1 MKVAIDGFGPD
12 GRAVLRQLQ
21 GREGLDLVAIRDE
34 ADPDAL
40 ALLARRDSLRGAFPG
55 RCELVDGRLVTAAG
69 AARLLPARGATGSGS
84 AIAPDW
90 AALGVEAVVLAAA
103 PGPARAT
110 AAGHLAAGA
119 RLVLL
124 AGPAQREPSPVFI
137 RGANDE
143 ASLPREGVLSAG
155 SGEANCLAIL
165 ALALDRA
172 FGLEGALATFTG
184 PAGDDQCVE
193 DAPHGDP
200 RRGRAAGLSLVPTAS
215 AAALEAGRA
224 VPRLAAALA
233 SVAMRAPVAAGT
245 ALDLAAVVRTQAG
258 PREVNE
264 ALQAAAEAGAG
275 AGLLGFAEDP
285 LVSVDI
291 LGSTVSCLFDPGCTR
306 AAGARALG
314 VLGWCDARWAGAARA
329 CDLLERLAAGA

>member
-21 GREGLDLVAIRDE
+21 GRAGLDLVAIRDE
-34 ADPDAL
+34 ADADAL

-69 AARLLPARGATGSGS
+69 AARLLPANAAPVPAS

-103 PGPARAT
+103 PGPARAS
-110 AAGHLAAGA
+110 AAAHLAAGA
-119 RLVLL
+119 RLVVL

-137 RGANDE
+137 RGACDE
-143 ASLPREGVLSAG
+143 AALPSEGVLSAG
-155 SGEANCLAIL
+155 SGEANCLAVL

-193 DAPHGDP
+193 DTPHGDP
-200 RRGRAAGLSLVPTAS
+200 RRGRAAGFSLVPTAS
-215 AAALEAGRA
+215 AAALEVGRA
-224 VPRLAAALA
+224 IPRLAGALA
-233 SVAMRAPVAAGT
+233 SVALRAPVAAGT
-245 ALDLAAVVRTQAG
+245 ALDLAAVLRTEVG
-258 PREVNE
+258 PLAVNE

-285 LVSVDI
+285 QVSVDA
-291 LGSTVSCLFDPGCTR
+291 LGSTLSCLFDPGCTR
-306 AAGARALG
+306 VAGGRSLG
-314 VLGWCDARWAGAARA
+314 VLAWCDARWAGAARA
-329 CDLLERLAAGA
+329 CELLERLAAGN